1 MVNNITGHYVY
12 IVTYETDIIEDGQ
25 FPKRWSTDW
34 KYASAREAYAKY
46 DELKKDWLEG
56 KAGHNVAVTLSQ
68 KVELETTLAWF
79 S

>member
-12 IVTYETDIIEDGQ
+12 IVTYEADIIEDGQ
-25 FPKRWSTDW
+25 SKRWTTDW

-46 DELKKDWLEG
+46 DELKKDWLDG
-56 KAGHNVAVTLSQ
+56 KAGHNVSVSLTQ

>member
-1 MVNNITGHYVY
+1 MANNITGHYVY
-12 IVTYETDIIEDGQ
+12 IVTYEADIIEDGQ
-25 FPKRWSTDW
+25 SKRWTTDW

-56 KAGHNVAVTLSQ
+56 KAGRNVAVSLSQ

-79 S
+79 A

>member
-12 IVTYETDIIEDGQ
+12 IVTYEADIIEDGQ
-25 FPKRWSTDW
+25 SKRWTTDW

-56 KAGHNVAVTLSQ
+56 KAGHNVSVSLTQ
-68 KVELETTLAWF
+68 RIELETTLAWF
-79 S
+79 A

>member
-12 IVTYETDIIEDGQ
+12 IVTYEADIIEDGQ
-25 FPKRWSTDW
+25 SKRWTTDW

-56 KAGHNVAVTLSQ
+56 KAGRNVAVSLSQ

>member
-12 IVTYETDIIEDGQ
+12 IVTYKADIIEDGQ
-25 FPKRWSTDW
+25 SKRWTTDW

-56 KAGHNVAVTLSQ
+56 KAGRNVSVSLTQ

-79 S
+79 A

>member
-1 MVNNITGHYVY
+1 MVSNITGHYVY
-12 IVTYETDIIEDGQ
+12 IVTYEADIIEDGQ
-25 FPKRWSTDW
+25 SKRWTTDW

-56 KAGHNVAVTLSQ
+56 KAGHNVAVSLSQ

>member
-1 MVNNITGHYVY
+1 MANNITGHYVY
-12 IVTYETDIIEDGQ
+12 IVTYEADIIEDGQ
-25 FPKRWSTDW
+25 SKRWTTDW

-56 KAGHNVAVTLSQ
+56 KAGHNVCVTLSQ

-79 S
+79 A

>member
-12 IVTYETDIIEDGQ
+12 IVTYEADIIEDGQ
-25 FPKRWSTDW
+25 SKRWTTDW

-46 DELKKDWLEG
+46 DELKKDWLDG
-56 KAGHNVAVTLSQ
+56 KAGHNVSVSLSQ

-79 S
+79 A

>member
-12 IVTYETDIIEDGQ
+12 IVTYEADIIEDGQ
-25 FPKRWSTDW
+25 SKRWTTDW

-56 KAGHNVAVTLSQ
+56 KAGHNVSVSLTQ

-79 S
+79 A

>member
-12 IVTYETDIIEDGQ
+12 IVTYEADIIEDGQ
-25 FPKRWSTDW
+25 SKRWTTDW

-56 KAGHNVAVTLSQ
+56 KAGHNVCVTLSQ

-79 S
+79 A

>member
-12 IVTYETDIIEDGQ
+12 IVTYEADIIENGQ
-25 FPKRWSTDW
+25 SKRWTTDW
-34 KYASAREAYAKY
+34 KFASAREAYAKY

-56 KAGHNVAVTLSQ
+56 KAGRNVCVELSQ

-79 S
+79 A

>member
-12 IVTYETDIIEDGQ
+12 IVTYEADIIEDGQ
-25 FPKRWSTDW
+25 SPKRWTTAW

-56 KAGHNVAVTLSQ
+56 KAGRNVAVSLSQ

-79 S
+79 A

>member
-12 IVTYETDIIEDGQ
+12 IVTYEADIIEDGQ
-25 FPKRWSTDW
+25 SKRWTTDW

-46 DELKKDWLEG
+46 DELKKDWLDG
-56 KAGHNVAVTLSQ
+56 KAGHNVSVSLTQ

-79 S
+79 A

>member
-1 MVNNITGHYVY
+1 MANNITGHYVY
-12 IVTYETDIIEDGQ
+12 IVTYEADIIEDGQ
-25 FPKRWSTDW
+25 SPKRWTTDW

-56 KAGHNVAVTLSQ
+56 KAGRNVAVSLSQ

-79 S
+79 A

>member
-12 IVTYETDIIEDGQ
+12 IVTYEADIIEDGQ
-25 FPKRWSTDW
+25 SPKRWTTDW

-56 KAGHNVAVTLSQ
+56 KAGHNVAVSPSQ

-79 S
+79 A

>member
-12 IVTYETDIIEDGQ
+12 IVTYEADIIEDGQ
-25 FPKRWSTDW
+25 SKRWTTDW

-56 KAGHNVAVTLSQ
+56 KAGRNVAVSLSQ

-79 S
+79 A

>member
-1 MVNNITGHYVY
+1 MVNNITGHYIY
-12 IVTYETDIIEDGQ
+12 IVTYEADIIEDGQ
-25 FPKRWSTDW
+25 SKRWTTDW

-56 KAGHNVAVTLSQ
+56 KAGRNVAVSLSQ

-79 S
+79 A